1 MHFLSI
7 CETAHAMQFLRWM
20 ATLVD
25 FAANLPLYFCCG
37 LHCSVSGLT
46 PPSNCQRTKQI
57 DIQPMAQRESPSP
70 DSSIRAAGRQR
81 SRSLGVAPEHG
92 GNLATLGCKRKRK
105 KQRRREDGQE
115 CRSKRR
121 PRRTARDCGRLRS
134 ESARQLPV
142 RRGWDPTAGVVT
154 RPRDCSCE
162 LSSSADS
169 SPAPRRAGSR
179 SQSPGAQETMSANNT
194 EPRGSEEPAQD
205 YWAPDEW
212 DICRHWLKG
221 ICSHGRR
228 CQFVHYAAN
237 GSAAHVRMQSRRP
250 KPAREHRGPRGRLR
264 FRSPELAQEKAPR
277 REDGNCDR
285 SRSQSQY
292 WSSEL
297 AREAPCHEVGNC
309 RASRS
314 RSQSWNAELAQERAL
329 HNEEQLRPDGVKD
342 FDSARAKSRPGA
354 EESRRPEVRLGSFA
368 VTLYS
373 RSKYDGGPPWG
384 RESLVLSLRVQKL
397 YQEESKQFCEHSG
410 QHREIRRLLRQ
421 HPRFR
426 SFMRQT
432 VAAAEQ
438 ARDDRLEGAC
448 IEIVCNQGRHRSVA
462 FAEEAALVLESCGFD
477 ASVAHLSSYSW
488 RNPECRAGTCGECQG
503 A

>member
-1 MHFLSI
+1 M
-7 CETAHAMQFLRWM
+7 EQR
-20 ATLVD
+20 
-25 FAANLPLYFCCG
+25 
-37 LHCSVSGLT
+37 VS
-46 PPSNCQRTKQI
+46 R
-57 DIQPMAQRESPSP
+57 SP
-70 DSSIRAAGRQR
+70 DSSFRVAGRQR
-81 SRSLGVAPEHG
+81 SRSPGVAPEHD
-92 GNLATLGCKRKRK
+92 GNLAALGCKRKRK
-105 KQRRREDGQE
+105 KQRQHEDGQE
-115 CRSKRR
+115 GRSQRR
-121 PRRTARDCGRLRS
+121 PRRAARERRELGS

-154 RPRDCSCE
+154 RPQDCSCE
-162 LSSSADS
+162 LSNSADS
-169 SPAPRRAGSR
+169 SPAPCRAGSR
-179 SQSPGAQETMSANNT
+179 SQSPGAQESMSANNT
-194 EPRGSEEPAQD
+194 EPRGSEEPEQD

-237 GSAAHVRMQSRRP
+237 GSAAHVRMQSQRP
-250 KPAREHRGPRGRLR
+250 KPAQEHRGNRDCRRGRLR
-264 FRSPELAQEKAPR
+264 SRSPELAQEKAPR
-277 REDGNCDR
+277 CEDGNCDR

-297 AREAPCHEVGNC
+297 AREASCREVSNC

-314 RSQSWNAELAQERAL
+314 RSQSWNAELARERAL
-329 HNEEQLRPDGVKD
+329 RSEEQLRPDGVKD

-354 EESRRPEVRLGSFA
+354 DESRCPEVRLGSFP

-421 HPRFR
+421 HPKFR

-438 ARDDRLEGAC
+438 ARDEGLEGAC

-462 FAEEAALVLESCGFD
+462 FAEEAALVLGSCGFD

-488 RNPECRAGTCGECQG
+488 RNPRCRAGTCGECQG